1 MKIIATDYDGT
12 LNHNGIDDIKQNAIS
27 RWRKAGNLFGVVS
40 GRGVR
45 SLLDCIEDK
54 NFEYDFLIANNG
66 AVICDENINIL
77 KEYRCDG
84 ALSKPFIED
93 LFKWNC
99 PFANIDKDIPIMVRA
114 EGEECDEEDNEIYFA
129 QLPQIEYFNQISTM
143 LPTVEKA
150 AEVVLKIREKYNNV
164 LNPLQ
169 NGTCIDI
176 VPAGIDKAKGIY
188 GLLEVVGGSY
198 DDVIAVGD
206 NINDEA
212 MIAEFRSYAMEN
224 GVQLI
229 KDLADDITEGITE
242 LIEKEMDM
250 APIV

>member
-12 LNHNGIDDIKQNAIS
+12 LNHNGIDDVKCNAIS
-27 RWRKAGNLFGVVS
+27 RWRKAGNLFGIVS

-54 NFEYDFLIANNG
+54 EFEYDFLIANNG
-66 AVICDENINIL
+66 AVICDKDLNIL

-84 ALSKPFIED
+84 AVAKPFIED
-93 LFKWNC
+93 LFSWGC
-99 PFANIDKDIPIMVRA
+99 PFANIDKDVSIMIRA
-114 EGEECDEEDNEIYFA
+114 EGEECDEDEIRIE
-129 QLPQIEYFNQISTM
+129 QLPKIAYFNQISTM
-143 LPTVEKA
+143 LSTDEKA
-150 AEVVLKIREKYNNV
+150 AEIVLKIREKYSNI

-169 NGTCIDI
+169 NRDCIDI

-188 GLLEVVGGSY
+188 GLLDAVNGSY

-206 NINDEA
+206 HINDEA

-229 KDLADDITEGITE
+229 KDLANDITKGITE
-242 LIEKEMDM
+242 LIEKEMT
-250 APIV
+250 PIV

>member
-12 LNHNGIDDIKQNAIS
+12 LNHNGIDKAKQNAIS
-27 RWRKAGNLFGVVS
+27 KWRKAGNLFGVVS

-54 NFEYDFLIANNG
+54 DFEFDFLIANNG
-66 AVICDENINIL
+66 AVICDENINTI

-84 ALSKPFIED
+84 AVAKPFIED
-93 LFKWNC
+93 LFSWEC
-99 PFANIDKDIPIMVRA
+99 PFANIDKDAPIMVRA
-114 EGEECDEEDNEIYFA
+114 EGEECDEDEIRIE
-129 QLPQIEYFNQISTM
+129 QLPEITYFNQISTM
-143 LPTVEKA
+143 LPTVEEA
-150 AEVVLKIREKYNNV
+150 AEVVLKIRKKYSNV

-176 VPAGIDKAKGIY
+176 VPTGIDKAKGIY

-198 DDVIAVGD
+198 EDVIAVGD

-212 MIAEFRSYAMEN
+212 MIAAFRSYAMAN